1 MDLIRELTST
11 VANWISLSRLV
22 MLFPLWVW
30 AAQGRYEWV
39 GWGLVYTGVSD
50 VLDGLAARVFDQCS
64 EIGEKIDSW
73 TDHLVLISSAL
84 WAILYRKELF
94 PAGHLAW
101 AILPASI
108 YVLNLVIGLVKHRRF
123 AAAHLL
129 EGKLLPVFAYLVII
143 LAMFGRYYEWL
154 YIALIVSFYLSGI
167 VNIVFQYRP
176 DLVNEHQR
184 SLILGLLGLDFE
196 EGLIRYFFS

>member
-22 MLFPLWVW
+22 MLIPLWIW
-30 AAQGRYEWV
+30 AGQGRFSWV
-39 GWGLVYTGVSD
+39 GWGLVYTGASD
-50 VLDGLAARVFDQCS
+50 LLDGLAARVFGQCS

-73 TDHLVLISSAL
+73 SDHLVLISSAL
-84 WAILYRKELF
+84 WAVLYRRELF
-94 PAGHLAW
+94 PEGHLAW
-101 AILPASI
+101 AIIPA
-108 YVLNLVIGLVKHRRF
+108 VLYLFNLVVGLVKHRRL

-129 EGKLLPVFAYLVII
+129 EGKLLPVFAYLVIV

-154 YIALIVSFYLSGI
+154 YIALIGSFYLSGI

-176 DLVNEHQR
+176 DLVNKHQR
-184 SLILGLLGLDFE
+184 SLILGLMGLDFE